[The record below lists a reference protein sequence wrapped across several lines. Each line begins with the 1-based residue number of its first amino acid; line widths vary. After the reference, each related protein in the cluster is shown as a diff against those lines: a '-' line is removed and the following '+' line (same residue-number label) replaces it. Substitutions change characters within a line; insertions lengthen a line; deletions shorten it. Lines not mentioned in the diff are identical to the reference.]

1 MPIFIVRSRPISKL
15 VDKQSIDDFRQK
27 GVTVLR
33 GAFTGWVDV
42 LRAGIDANMN
52 DPDPNARIY
61 KGENGNGRFF
71 VDYCNWDRIA
81 EYKNF
86 IFNSNAAHIGA
97 TLMNSQNVQLFHE
110 HVLVKEASTDVPTPW
125 HQDAPYYC
133 VTGPKTVSL
142 WVPLDTIERDTT
154 LEFVSG
160 SHLWGKHFR
169 PQRFD
174 GSALNEDDGL
184 EEIPDINQHRDD
196 YEILGWAVE
205 PGDAIAFD
213 YRTIHG
219 AAGNHQP
226 HRQRRAFSL
235 RLVGDGARFVR
246 RDGLVSSP
254 PFPNLTL
261 KSGDP
266 LTGDTF
272 PFLLHA

>member
-1 MPIFIVRSRPISKL
+1 MGSGPISKL

-81 EYKNF
+81 EFKNF

-97 TLMNSQNVQLFHE
+97 ALMNSQNVQLFHE

-184 EEIPDINQHRDD
+184 EEIPDINQSRDD
-196 YEILGWAVE
+196 YEILGWAVK

-226 HRQRRAFSL
+226 NRQRRAFSL

-266 LTGDTF
+266 LTSDTF
-272 PFLLHA
+272 PYLLHA

>member
-1 MPIFIVRSRPISKL
+1 MPDFIVRSGPISKL

-184 EEIPDINQHRDD
+184 EEIPDINQHRDE

>member
-1 MPIFIVRSRPISKL
+1 MGSGLISKL
-15 VDKQSIDDFRQK
+15 VDKQSVDDFRQK

-33 GAFTGWVDV
+33 GAFTDWVDV
-42 LRAGIDANMN
+42 LRAGIDANL
-52 DPDPNARIY
+52 DEPDPNARIY
-61 KGENGNGRFF
+61 KGKNGNGRFF

-184 EEIPDINQHRDD
+184 EEIPDINQTRDE

-261 KSGDP
+261 KSGEP

-272 PFLLHA
+272 PYLLHA

>member
-1 MPIFIVRSRPISKL
+1 VRSGPISKL

-33 GAFTGWVDV
+33 GAFTDWVDV
-42 LRAGIDANMN
+42 LRAGIDANLH

-97 TLMNSQNVQLFHE
+97 AMMNSQNVQLFHE

-184 EEIPDINQHRDD
+184 EEIPDINQTRDE
-196 YEILGWAVE
+196 YEILGLPDNPRCRRKSSTTPAKASIFSSVGRRWSALCA
-205 PGDAIAFD
+205 PRWIGLIAPIPQC
-213 YRTIHG
+213 YSEKWR
-219 AAGNHQP
+219 
-226 HRQRRAFSL
+226 
-235 RLVGDGARFVR
+235 
-246 RDGLVSSP
+246 SS
-254 PFPNLTL
+254 
-261 KSGDP
+261 DR
-266 LTGDTF
+266 
-272 PFLLHA
+272 

>member
-1 MPIFIVRSRPISKL
+1 MRSGPISKL

-133 VTGPKTVSL
+133 VAGPKTVSL

-184 EEIPDINQHRDD
+184 EEIPDINQHRDE

-226 HRQRRAFSL
+226 NRQRRAFSL

-246 RDGLVSSP
+246 RDGVVSSP

-266 LTGDTF
+266 LIGDTF

>member
-1 MPIFIVRSRPISKL
+1 MPILIVRSRPISKL

-71 VDYCNWDRIA
+71 VDYCNWDRIE

-133 VTGPKTVSL
+133 VTGTKTVSL

-184 EEIPDINQHRDD
+184 EEIPDINQHRDE

-261 KSGDP
+261 KSGEP

>member
-133 VTGPKTVSL
+133 VTGTKTVSL

-184 EEIPDINQHRDD
+184 EEIPDINQHRDE

>member
-1 MPIFIVRSRPISKL
+1 MPIFIVRSGPISKL

-33 GAFTGWVDV
+33 GAFTDWVDV
-42 LRAGIDANMN
+42 LRAGIDANL
-52 DPDPNARIY
+52 DEPDPNARIY

-97 TLMNSQNVQLFHE
+97 ALMNSQNVQLFHE

-184 EEIPDINQHRDD
+184 EEIPDINQTRDE

-272 PFLLHA
+272 PFLLHD

>member
-1 MPIFIVRSRPISKL
+1 MPDFIGRSGPISKL

-184 EEIPDINQHRDD
+184 EEIPDINQTRDE

-254 PFPNLTL
+254 PFPNVTL

-266 LTGDTF
+266 LTGDAF

>member
-71 VDYCNWDRIA
+71 VDYSNWDRIA

-133 VTGPKTVSL
+133 VTGTKTVSL

-184 EEIPDINQHRDD
+184 EEIPDINQHRDE